1 MWHHFT
7 RLFLSIP
14 GCKKYSPVL
23 LLIFMV
29 QSTVS
34 MAMPQ
39 QQTEIIDTVPPQLF
53 TVANIV
59 APPDNKDYYV
69 VTFFESARF
78 YKLMRNNKH
87 CAKSL
92 PLLQQSK
99 KNNKP
104 VQVYL
109 TQAFGDT
116 IKCVTLPTKKTK
128 G

>member
-1 MWHHFT
+1 MWQIFT
-7 RLFLSIP
+7 RWLVSIP
-14 GCKKYSPVL
+14 GCKKRSPVL
-23 LLIFMV
+23 LLIFIA

-39 QQTEIIDTVPPQLF
+39 QQTEIMDSVPPQLF

-59 APPDNKDYYV
+59 APPGNNEYYV
-69 VTFFESARF
+69 VTFFQSARF
-78 YKLMRNNKH
+78 YKLLRNNKH

-99 KNNKP
+99 KSNKP

-109 TQAFGDT
+109 TVPFGD
-116 IKCVTLPTKKTK
+116 IIHWVASYKKSK
-128 G
+128 